1 MNLDNAPSIVLS
13 LVVIGFVI
21 AMSILV
27 AVGVQD
33 GISHTIEVDAT
44 ETFLMLED
52 GSTQQL
58 VGVGDG
64 ITSISATRLNQTWL
78 DFDGVDDFVIVT
90 DTDRFISGNYSQY
103 SISFWANFTGGLLN
117 NKKIIYKFNTTDNQ
131 RGFYV
136 RTSGESG
143 NSTKMSFLYS
153 NDGSN
158 SYDKNSD
165 LYYIHNDSKFH
176 KYTITFDEHIVKF
189 YRDGVWN
196 STHGS
201 TSPGRQ
207 IYESNANLEIG
218 GAAGSGTFNG
228 SLDDIKIY
236 DYMLTPS
243 DITYLYTEGREW
255 ENNF

>member
-1 MNLDNAPSIVLS
+1 MVFKKAQTKIIPIGLMVLIA
-13 LVVIGFVI
+13 LTLFVYAI
-21 AMSILV
+21 STSNTILIQS
-27 AVGVQD
+27 GTT
-33 GISHTIEVDAT
+33 STIDYVPDD
-44 ETFLMLED
+44 F
-52 GSTQQL
+52 
-58 VGVGDG
+58 
-64 ITSISATRLNQTWL
+64 SATCLNQTWL
-78 DFDGVDDFVIVT
+78 DFDGVDDLVIVT

-136 RTSGESG
+136 RTSGESS

-243 DITYLYTEGREW
+243 DITYLYTEGRE
-255 ENNF
+255 

>member
-78 DFDGVDDFVIVT
+78 DFDGVDDFVDVPHNALQLGT
-90 DTDRFISGNYSQY
+90 NLSNGFTISAWINP
-103 SISFWANFTGGLLN
+103 
-117 NKKIIYKFNTTDNQ
+117 K
-131 RGFYV
+131 
-136 RTSGESG
+136 
-143 NSTKMSFLYS
+143 
-153 NDGSN
+153 
-158 SYDKNSD
+158 D
-165 LYYIHNDSKFH
+165 L
-176 KYTITFDEHIVKF
+176 EREV
-189 YRDGVWN
+189 
-196 STHGS
+196 
-201 TSPGRQ
+201 
-207 IYESNANLEIG
+207 LEE
-218 GAAGSGTFNG
+218 F
-228 SLDDIKIY
+228 
-236 DYMLTPS
+236 
-243 DITYLYTEGREW
+243 
-255 ENNF
+255 